1 MKNIG
6 NTSKII
12 CDFQNSQE
20 FQFLVPKSQRWI
32 FVGNLETIVRSACSK
47 YYLFLICNVI
57 GTEIEDKCLE
67 TVMVI

>member
-1 MKNIG
+1 MKNTGSI
-6 NTSKII
+6 SKII

-32 FVGNLETIVRSACSK
+32 FVGNLETIACSACPK

-57 GTEIEDKCLE
+57 GTEIEDKC
-67 TVMVI
+67 